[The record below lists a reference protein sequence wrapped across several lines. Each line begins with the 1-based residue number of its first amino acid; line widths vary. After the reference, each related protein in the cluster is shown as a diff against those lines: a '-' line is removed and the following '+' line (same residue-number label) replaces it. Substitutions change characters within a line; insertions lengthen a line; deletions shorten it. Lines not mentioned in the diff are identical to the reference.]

1 LSIFNKFIGE
11 YIEITINASLVLKG
25 KLIDVGSDIMVIYN
39 GQDFYYIPLV
49 HTQYIRFSK
58 SAYEQ
63 EIQQPQ
69 ELPIGQP
76 EDTISVRKI
85 LTNSKGIFTEIYVT
99 NHQPIHGYVTGVMN
113 DYFLFFSP
121 VHKLISI
128 PLQHFKWLMPYHEN
142 ERPYSLKNEEFPL
155 IPISTTSAR
164 TFEEQCKRNIGK
176 MAIFDLGKEP
186 KKIGKIISIQNNQVE
201 LAIARNQTVFTNLT
215 HVHSASFL

>member
-1 LSIFNKFIGE
+1 LSIFSKFLEE
-11 YIEITINASLVLKG
+11 YIEITINASLILKG

-39 GQDFYYIPLV
+39 GEDFYYIPLV

-58 SAYEQ
+58 LAYTE
-63 EIQQPQ
+63 EIQLPP

-76 EDTISVRKI
+76 EDNISVRKI

-128 PLQHFKWLMPYHEN
+128 PLQHFKWLMPYREN

-201 LAIARNQTVFTNLT
+201 LAIARNQTIFTNLT